1 MTFQLRM
8 GLRGS
13 PVSFC
18 IYPFLVIPLLFTA
31 QASLADS
38 PESSAGAARFVS
50 TYTGTGMP
58 GNAAEH
64 ENRHRAAMAEPYG
77 LVCDQAGNLYFSDYE
92 NNRVRRVD
100 ADSGEV
106 TTAAEVPAP
115 QGLALD
121 RHGGLYVGSMYGV
134 VWKVELHTG
143 TSGVVAGGG
152 TAQIASGPAT
162 AMALGAPTGIQVD
175 STGDV
180 YIADESLHAVF
191 RLTPSTG
198 QLTVVAGERGQRGF
212 AGDGG
217 LATQARLSSPADVE
231 IDKAGNLYIA
241 DADNHVVRYVSAES
255 GMIRTLSGT
264 PTSKGFAGDGGSGHV
279 QFNWPQDLLLFGED
293 RLLIADVFNHRIR
306 ELHVQTGVVA
316 TLAGSGSYEPT
327 GENVSAA
334 TASLP
339 YPVAIAANPSGTLY
353 VSSPREHRV
362 FQIGAPSVIPRPWWL
377 SPWSWLAAIG
387 VFGSLLYGIADTRA
401 RQLRARA
408 HSLEREVERRTADLV
423 RQNETV
429 ERQAKQ
435 LRELAEV
442 KDQVLARISHEF
454 RTPLTLILGPLGRI
468 RELASSPEERRYLE
482 SAKSNAS
489 RLLRLVNQTL
499 ELARIGAGSFERPSP
514 VLAAPIFEQVV
525 ASFESLAEDRGIAL
539 AIERADALVLLS
551 TADAFE
557 TIAVNLVSNA
567 IKYTQVGGRVSVSL
581 YARERMG
588 VLSVADSGRG
598 IEDEYIERI
607 FEPFERAH
615 DEAERIPGSGL
626 GLAVVR
632 EIVDVHDGR
641 VEVDSSPG
649 EGSTFQVLLPLA
661 GGAPGEHPDVSAH
674 EATDAQ
680 MEVAALRGRP
690 SSVDV
695 DASGDKGSPMA
706 LIVEDNADMR
716 RYLVDVLRPHYRCL
730 QADDGRSAVRLAIAE
745 VPDIVVSDIMLPG
758 QDGYAIC
765 RQLKDD
771 ARTSHVPV
779 VLLTALGD
787 PDYKMRGLDQQ
798 ADDYVAKPFDE
809 AELLL
814 RLHNLLELRKILQA
828 RYARDL
834 RFDRATPSDL
844 RSQDRAFLAKLG
856 SWIAERYQDP
866 GLELGMIAAAMA
878 SSDRQMQRKL
888 KALIGL
894 SPSEFLRD
902 YRLQRAQEQLVAGGR
917 PGRVASDCGF
927 VSHPHFTACFKAQFG
942 YPPSQA
948 RDRMR
953 GTV

>member
-1 MTFQLRM
+1 MRRSLAA
-8 GLRGS
+8 
-13 PVSFC
+13 FC
-18 IYPFLVIPLLFTA
+18 IHTFILINLLFAA
-31 QASLADS
+31 QASPADS
-38 PESSAGAARFVS
+38 AESSAGAARFVS

-64 ENRHRAAMAEPYG
+64 ENRYRAAMAEPYG

-115 QGLALD
+115 QALALD

-134 VWKVELHTG
+134 VWRVELKTG
-143 TSGVVAGGG
+143 ASSVVAGGG
-152 TAQIASGPAT
+152 TAQVASGPAT
-162 AMALGAPTGIQVD
+162 AVALGAPTGVEVD
-175 STGDV
+175 SIGDV
-180 YIADESLHAVF
+180 YIADESLHVVF
-191 RLTPSTG
+191 RLIPSTG
-198 QLTVVAGERGQRGF
+198 QLTVVAGERGQPGF
-212 AGDGG
+212 SGDGG
-217 LATQARLSSPADVE
+217 PATASRLSSPADVE
-231 IDKAGNLYIA
+231 VDKAGNLYIA
-241 DADNHVVRYVSAES
+241 DADNHVVRFVSAQS

-264 PTSKGFAGDGGSGHV
+264 PMSKGFAGDGGSMDV
-279 QFNWPQDLLLFGED
+279 QFNWPQDLMLFGED
-293 RLLIADVFNHRIR
+293 RLLIADVFNHRVR
-306 ELHVQTGVVA
+306 ELHLPTGVVS

-387 VFGSLLYGIADTRA
+387 VFGSLLYGITDARA
-401 RQLRARA
+401 QQLRARA
-408 HSLEREVERRTADLV
+408 HSLEREVARRTADLV
-423 RQNETV
+423 RQNETI

-435 LRELAEV
+435 LGELAEV

-468 RELASSPEERRYLE
+468 RELASSSEERRYLDSTE
-482 SAKSNAS
+482 SNAS

-499 ELARIGAGSFERPSP
+499 GLARIGAGKVEPPSP
-514 VLAAPIFEQVV
+514 VLVVPILEQVV

-551 TADAFE
+551 SVDAVE
-557 TIAVNLVSNA
+557 TIAVNLISNA
-567 IKYTQVGGRVSVSL
+567 IKYTPVGGQVSVSV
-581 YARERMG
+581 YAQRHVG

-598 IEDEYIERI
+598 IEDEFIERI

-632 EIVDVHDGR
+632 EIADAHDGR

-649 EGSTFQVLLPLA
+649 EGSTFRVVLPLA
-661 GGAPGEHPDVSAH
+661 GGAPGEHTVASAR
-674 EATDAQ
+674 EATDART
-680 MEVAALRGRP
+680 EVAALRGRP
-690 SSVDV
+690 SSVNF
-695 DASGDKGSPMA
+695 DACADKGAPIA

-716 RYLVDVLRPHYRCL
+716 RYLLEVLGPHYRCL
-730 QADDGRSAVRLAIAE
+730 QADDGRSAVALAIAE

-787 PDYKMRGLDQQ
+787 PDCKLRGLDEQ

-814 RLHNLLELRKILQA
+814 RLRNLLELRQILQA
-828 RYARDL
+828 RFARDL

-844 RSQDRAFLAKLG
+844 RRQDRAFLAKLG
-856 SWIAERYQDP
+856 TWIAGRYQDP
-866 GLELGMIAAAMA
+866 GLELGMLAAAMA
-878 SSDRQMQRKL
+878 VSDRQMQRKL

-927 VSHPHFTACFKAQFG
+927 VSHPHFAACFKAQFG

-948 RDRMR
+948 PDRVR
-953 GTV
+953 GPV